1 MDVKQHNPND
11 ITSGTTF
18 DISLPNVQVG
28 DKLVACVQ
36 LYDTAANLCQFY
48 TVADQDFD
56 TPPLVNIGL
65 NWGNPC
71 GICTSVTE
79 ANNAE

>member
-18 DISLPNVQVG
+18 DMSLPNVQVG

-36 LYDTAANLCQFY
+36 RYDAGASSIL
-48 TVADQDFD
+48 
-56 TPPLVNIGL
+56 
-65 NWGNPC
+65 
-71 GICTSVTE
+71 
-79 ANNAE
+79 